1 MVQRGLGPA
10 EVVAVDAAAAVAKE
24 HSAVEH
30 LSDGLDEAAAE
41 ESDA

>member
-10 EVVAVDAAAAVAKE
+10 EVVAVDAAAAAKE
-24 HSAVEH
+24 HWAVEH
-30 LSDGLDEAAAE
+30 LSDGLDEVAAE